1 MDLDVVKLVDP
12 NNARDEEFFNKL
24 EGEMLVEFKRGQIVL
39 NDEWIYEMQSTI
51 PYLEKAMKDPKKQ
64 LISEEEVIK
73 MELIKKVS
81 VESVKHLTKH
91 VDFVDKFDEKTGEV
105 TPSKLLNTYK
115 EETIIT
121 YENRFLYTL
130 IKLMEDFIFIRTK
143 QMNEKDYNAKNYTK
157 SSYEA
162 HTTIRKE
169 KVKVNFEYY
178 SSLDTKAQKDES
190 SMSKITDIKYKIKML
205 KSTELYN
212 YLNDKRVTLVKAPL
226 KMTNVLLKN
235 PNFQYAV
242 KLWNYLSD
250 RMEMKNKSQ
259 LSKKEHKE
267 TGTVK
272 KLINETFY
280 LDYLVMSNLLE
291 QNQVRM
297 SNRAEDSKKEI
308 DDLTNKLIEKIIMLN
323 PEMAEKQLNK
333 LIAEKYAVIKK
344 RDGFSLKPLQEK
356 YKQEINDY
364 LTRVKELRL
373 K

>member
-1 MDLDVVKLVDP
+1 MDLDVIKLIDP
-12 NNARDEEFFNKL
+12 NNVRDEEFLNKID
-24 EGEMLVEFKRGQIVL
+24 GKMLVEFKRGQVVL
-39 NDEWIYEMQSTI
+39 NDEWIYEMQNTI

-91 VDFVDKFDEKTGEV
+91 VNFVDKFNEETGEV

-130 IKLMEDFIFIRTK
+130 IKLMEDFIFIRTR
-143 QMNEKDYNAKNYTK
+143 QIQESDYNAKNYTK
-157 SSYEA
+157 AVYQA
-162 HTTIRKE
+162 NTTIKKE
-169 KVKVNFEYY
+169 KVKINFEYY
-178 SSLDTKAQKDES
+178 STLDTKAQKDENS
-190 SMSKITDIKYKIKML
+190 LSKITDIKYKIKML

-259 LSKKEHKE
+259 LSKKEHEEK
-267 TGTVK
+267 GMVK
-272 KLINETFY
+272 KLINQTFY
-280 LDYLVMSNLLE
+280 LDYLVMCNLLE
-291 QNQVRM
+291 QNQVRVQ
-297 SNRAEDSKKEI
+297 NKTEETKKEI
-308 DDLTNKLIEKIIMLN
+308 DDITNDLVEKIIMLN
-323 PEMAEKQLNK
+323 PEMAEKKLNK
-333 LIAEKYAVIKK
+333 LIAEKYSIIKRK
-344 RDGFSLKPLQEK
+344 DGFSLKPLQEK

-364 LTRVKELRL
+364 LTKVKGLRL

>member
-1 MDLDVVKLVDP
+1 
-12 NNARDEEFFNKL
+12 
-24 EGEMLVEFKRGQIVL
+24 
-39 NDEWIYEMQSTI
+39 
-51 PYLEKAMKDPKKQ
+51 
-64 LISEEEVIK
+64 
-73 MELIKKVS
+73 
-81 VESVKHLTKH
+81 
-91 VDFVDKFDEKTGEV
+91 
-105 TPSKLLNTYK
+105 
-115 EETIIT
+115 
-121 YENRFLYTL
+121 
-130 IKLMEDFIFIRTK
+130 
-143 QMNEKDYNAKNYTK
+143 
-157 SSYEA
+157 
-162 HTTIRKE
+162 
-169 KVKVNFEYY
+169 
-178 SSLDTKAQKDES
+178 
-190 SMSKITDIKYKIKML
+190 ML

-259 LSKKEHKE
+259 LSKKEHEE

-297 SNRAEDSKKEI
+297 LNRAEDSKKEI
-308 DDLTNKLIEKIIMLN
+308 EDLTNKLIEKIIMLN

>member
-1 MDLDVVKLVDP
+1 MNLEVVKLIDA
-12 NNARDEEFFNKL
+12 NNIKDQEFLNKIK
-24 EGEMLVEFKRGQIVL
+24 GDMLVEFKRGQIIM
-39 NDEWIYEMQSTI
+39 NDEWIDEILATI
-51 PYLEKAMKDPKKQ
+51 PYLEKAMKNPKKQ

-130 IKLMEDFIFIRTK
+130 IKLMEDFIFIRKK
-143 QMNEKDYNAKNYTK
+143 QMNEADFNAKNYTK

-162 HTTIRKE
+162 HTVIKKE
-169 KVKVNFEYY
+169 RVKINFEYY
-178 SSLDTKAQKDES
+178 STLDTKAEKPEA
-190 SMSKITDIKYKIKML
+190 SMSKIQDITYKIKML

-212 YLNDKRVTLVKAPL
+212 YLNDKKVTLVKAPL

-242 KLWNYLSD
+242 KLWNYLSNQI
-250 RMEMKNKSQ
+250 EMKNKSQ
-259 LSKKEHKE
+259 LSRKEYKE
-267 TGTVK
+267 TGLMKDLV
-272 KLINETFY
+272 NETFY
-280 LDYLVMSNLLE
+280 LDYLIMKNLNE
-291 QNQVRM
+291 VTENK
-297 SNRAEDSKKEI
+297 NREKTEDTKKEI
-308 DDLTNKLIEKIIMLN
+308 EEMTATLIEKIIQLN
-323 PEMAEKQLNK
+323 PNMAERQLK
-333 LIAEKYAVIKK
+333 ELIAEKYIAIKK
-344 RDGFSLKPLQEK
+344 KENFSIRPLQEK
-356 YKQEINDY
+356 YKSEIDKY
-364 LTRVKELRL
+364 MSKVKELRL

>member
-1 MDLDVVKLVDP
+1 
-12 NNARDEEFFNKL
+12 
-24 EGEMLVEFKRGQIVL
+24 
-39 NDEWIYEMQSTI
+39 
-51 PYLEKAMKDPKKQ
+51 
-64 LISEEEVIK
+64 
-73 MELIKKVS
+73 
-81 VESVKHLTKH
+81 
-91 VDFVDKFDEKTGEV
+91 
-105 TPSKLLNTYK
+105 
-115 EETIIT
+115 
-121 YENRFLYTL
+121 
-130 IKLMEDFIFIRTK
+130 MEDFIFIRTK
-143 QMNEKDYNAKNYTK
+143 QMNEQDYNAKNYTK

-259 LSKKEHKE
+259 LSKKEHEE

-297 SNRAEDSKKEI
+297 SNRAENSKKE
-308 DDLTNKLIEKIIMLN
+308 
-323 PEMAEKQLNK
+323 
-333 LIAEKYAVIKK
+333 
-344 RDGFSLKPLQEK
+344 
-356 YKQEINDY
+356 
-364 LTRVKELRL
+364 LRI
-373 K
+373 